1 MPSGEVP
8 RTGWVSAGMDISE
21 GGATNRP
28 SSQAHVQSVHMT
40 QTVRKSRTVAVWLP
54 TTCAAK
60 AHQSCCVCWGQLGL
74 GAAPHLPSVC
84 TDFLLLKKGGR

>member
-21 GGATNRP
+21 GGATDRP
-28 SSQAHVQSVHMT
+28 SSQAHVQSVHVT

-60 AHQSCCVCWGQLGL
+60 AHQSCCVCAGDSWARGQ
-74 GAAPHLPSVC
+74 HLTSHQC
-84 TDFLLLKKGGR
+84 ALIFHF